1 MSQGKQRRS
10 NRNKPDLPPYQYV
23 RTWSEWRTCL
33 KRLQAEARVAIDL
46 EANSMYAYQEQ
57 VCLVQITIPGQDY
70 IVDPLADF
78 GLGGLGEIIE
88 DGTVEKV
95 FHAAEYDLILM
106 KREYGWQLDNLFDTM
121 WAARILGYERVGLA
135 NILGELHGVKLN
147 KRYQRANWCKRPLSS
162 SQLAYAQADTHFLLD
177 LRDHFARELEGAGRT
192 KEAAEIFVEQSTVDV
207 PPNDFDPDSF
217 WTMNGVRRLPAGGKA
232 ILKALNI
239 YRDEEAKRR
248 DRPHFK
254 VLQDKTLLEMAQR
267 RPRNEGELRR
277 IHGMTSGQIR
287 RYGDDLLRIIREKRD
302 APAPRRPRRKPRP
315 PDDVLGRYERL
326 RTWRKKRGQRRGVES
341 DVIVSRDTLW
351 ELAHANPQTKAEL
364 EEIGGLGPWRL
375 QRYGDEIL
383 QVLAR

>member
-1 MSQGKQRRS
+1 MSHGKQRRS
-10 NRNKPDLPPYQYV
+10 NSSKPDLPPYQHV
-23 RTWSEWRTCL
+23 QTWSEWRSCL
-33 KRLQAEARVAIDL
+33 KCLREEARVAIDL

-57 VCLVQITIPGQDY
+57 VCLVQISIPGQDY
-70 IVDPLADF
+70 IVDPLSDF
-78 GLGGLGEIIE
+78 GLGGLGEIME
-88 DGTVEKV
+88 DGAVEKV

-106 KREYGWQLDNLFDTM
+106 KREYGWELENLFDTM

-135 NILGELHGVKLN
+135 NILGELFGVKLN
-147 KRYQRANWCKRPLSS
+147 KRYQRANWCKRPLSAN
-162 SQLAYAQADTHFLLD
+162 QLAYAQADTHFLLE
-177 LRDHFARELEGAGRT
+177 LRDHFARELEEAGRMT
-192 KEAAEIFVEQSTVDV
+192 EAAEIFVEQSTVDV

-217 WTMNGVRRLPAGGKA
+217 WTINGARRLSAGGKA

-239 YRDEEAKRR
+239 YRDREAKRR

-254 VLQDKTLLEMAQR
+254 VLQDRTLMELAKR
-267 RPRNEGELRR
+267 RPRNERELRT

-287 RYGDDLLRIIREKRD
+287 RYGDDLLRIISEMRN

-326 RTWRKKRGQRRGVES
+326 RTWRKKRGQQRGVES

-351 ELAHANPQTKAEL
+351 ELARANPQTKADL

-375 QRYGDEIL
+375 QTYGDEIL